1 MASAA
6 NTVDTLN
13 GNFKDV
19 YADKIEN
26 LIPDGVKL
34 YNMIP
39 FNKES
44 KAMGNLY
51 RQPVVLG

>member
-1 MASAA
+1 MATS
-6 NTVDTLN
+6 VSICTLN

-19 YADKIEN
+19 YADRLEN

-34 YNMIP
+34 YNLVP

-44 KAMGNLY
+44 DKLGNLK
-51 RQPVVLG
+51 

>member
-1 MASAA
+1 MSTA
-6 NTVDTLN
+6 NTISTLN
-13 GNFKDV
+13 GMFQEV

-34 YNMIP
+34 FNMIP

-44 KAMGNLY
+44 KALGNLY
-51 RQPVVLG
+51 HQPVVLG